1 MTWSL
6 GKTRAI
12 QLRYEGSVIFQTPS
26 FSIAGSVHSP
36 HSFLSRT
43 Q

>member
-1 MTWSL
+1 
-6 GKTRAI
+6 
-12 QLRYEGSVIFQTPS
+12 VIFQTPY
-26 FSIAGSVHSP
+26 FNIAGSVHSP